1 MDWQAFLDTLKD
13 VQAENQDTPLAM
25 QAIEDKGDGVFV
37 AKVHIPPDAD
47 KEKIH
52 GEITA
57 TYEQKLQL
65 QATQY
70 EAQLAAKDGQ
80 LADYKEHLQHTRE

>member
-1 MDWQAFLDTLKD
+1 
-13 VQAENQDTPLAM
+13 M
-25 QAIEDKGDGVFV
+25 QAIEDKGDGMFV
-37 AKVHIPPDAD
+37 AKVHVSPDAD

-52 GEITA
+52 AEITA

-80 LADYKEHLQHTRE
+80 LADYRVYLKSINSFKSLDLSWFHPSYNN